1 MKQLF
6 VIQSTELDRIWN
18 DVKPLIEKGLVTCDG
33 EITIDQI
40 RMCLVQ
46 GGMKLLVSQD
56 QLTRKLVAALVVEV
70 IPFPNYRCVNVV
82 SIGGQGLGM
91 DGQDVEQLKVICK
104 QWGATK
110 IQGYTH
116 NKMTQ
121 YLLTKGFEKKYD
133 VVRIDI

>member
-56 QLTRKLVAALVVEV
+56 HDDKVEWSSFATTV
-70 IPFPNYRCVNVV
+70 KT
-82 SIGGQGLGM
+82 
-91 DGQDVEQLKVICK
+91 DGIML
-104 QWGATK
+104 
-110 IQGYTH
+110 
-116 NKMTQ
+116 
-121 YLLTKGFEKKYD
+121 KYD
-133 VVRIDI
+133 LLVNSNCFEDLDKQRHGYLEEE